1 MNETPDQT
9 GSLAPRPVASR
20 SMALGAVA
28 PEPGQSEAVVRFA
41 AHIVSVLAAR
51 SNLPETVVRQTL
63 LLQLIE
69 ASIADDP
76 TAAARLLEN
85 LRARKIPLESLADH
99 YLPEAAR
106 ALGLLWSRD
115 QADFVDVT
123 IGTARLQ
130 ALLRGIDSDSAL
142 DLSQRAASGSILMV
156 VPTGEQ
162 HTFGALVAASK
173 LRRRGITVCL
183 RLMPRTNELREVLRS
198 RHFDGAM
205 ISVGA
210 RENLD
215 MARKLVTLL
224 RGCPDCNVPVIV
236 GGALLAE
243 CDDLG
248 RETGADAA
256 TNDIDRALALCGVQ
270 PGPSRTA
277 GLRARQG

>member
-1 MNETPDQT
+1 
-9 GSLAPRPVASR
+9 
-20 SMALGAVA
+20 
-28 PEPGQSEAVVRFA
+28 
-41 AHIVSVLAAR
+41 
-51 SNLPETVVRQTL
+51 
-63 LLQLIE
+63 LQLIE
-69 ASIADDP
+69 AVIAEDP
-76 TAAARLLEN
+76 GAAARLLET

-106 ALGLLWSRD
+106 ALGVLWSRD

-130 ALLRGIDSDSAL
+130 ALLRGLDSDAAL
-142 DLSQRAASGSILMV
+142 DLSQRPVIGAVLMI
-156 VPTGEQ
+156 VPGGEQ

-173 LRRRGITVCL
+173 LRRRGISVCL
-183 RLMPRTNELREVLRS
+183 RLMPRTNELRDVLRG

-215 MARKLVTLL
+215 MARKLVKLL
-224 RGCPDCNVPVIV
+224 RGSAESNVPVIV

-243 CDDLG
+243 CEDLA

-256 TNDIDRALALCGVQ
+256 TNDLDRALALCGVQ
-270 PGPSRTA
+270 ASVTQTA

>member
-1 MNETPDQT
+1 MNETPDRQRPTATADPHGSGT
-9 GSLAPRPVASR
+9 GFQ
-20 SMALGAVA
+20 
-28 PEPGQSEAVVRFA
+28 QSEAVVRFA
-41 AHIVSVLAAR
+41 SHIVSVLAAR
-51 SNLPETVVRQTL
+51 SNLPEPVVRQTL

-69 ASIADDP
+69 AVIAEDP
-76 TAAARLLEN
+76 GAAARLLET
-85 LRARKIPLESLADH
+85 LRAHKIPLESLADH

-106 ALGLLWSRD
+106 ALGVLWSRD

-130 ALLRGIDSDSAL
+130 ALLRGLDSDAAL
-142 DLSQRAASGSILMV
+142 DLSQRPVIGAVLMI
-156 VPTGEQ
+156 VPGGEQ

-173 LRRRGITVCL
+173 LRRRGISVCL

-215 MARKLVTLL
+215 MARKLVKLL
-224 RGCPDCNVPVIV
+224 RGSAESNVPVIV

-243 CDDLG
+243 CEDLA

-256 TNDIDRALALCGVQ
+256 TNDLDRALALCGVQ
-270 PGPSRTA
+270 ASVTQTA
-277 GLRARQG
+277 GLRTRQG